1 MMMPNIYVIN
11 LVFMTIYLVLISA
24 YIIRRSMK
32 PERIAGEVP
41 RIARDIEK
49 ASRVRSKKKASV
61 IGMRYRRLRG
71 RMFKVTMIMAT
82 IPLIM
87 MVLVLLYSYA
97 LFGEK
102 GLVAPS
108 TCSLPPP
115 IELELNVEG
124 KSLCYIYIVWISFLA
139 YIMIL
144 PLYNRISGTDLL
156 KSAGES
162 R

>member
-1 MMMPNIYVIN
+1 MMIPNIYAIHITI
-11 LVFMTIYLVLISA
+11 MTIYLVLISA
-24 YIIRRSMK
+24 YLIRRSVK

-49 ASRVRSKKKASV
+49 ASKVKSKKKAGV

-71 RMFKVTMIMAT
+71 RIFRVTMIMAT

-97 LFGEK
+97 VFGER
-102 GLVAPS
+102 GLAAPG

-115 IELELNVEG
+115 IEIEIVVEG
-124 KSLCYIYIVWISFLA
+124 RSICYVYIVWISFLA
-139 YIMIL
+139 YLMIL
-144 PLYNRISGTDLL
+144 PLYNRISGTDIL
-156 KSAGES
+156 KSIGE
-162 R
+162 RR